1 MTPHLSHLK
10 VPLIAKFTITVER
23 SNEGEERE
31 KDHLG
36 VQEVELLWE
45 RASCSH
51 KAHA

>member
-31 KDHLG
+31 K
-36 VQEVELLWE
+36 EVELLWE

>member
-10 VPLIAKFTITVER
+10 VPLAKFTIIVER

-51 KAHA
+51 KAHT